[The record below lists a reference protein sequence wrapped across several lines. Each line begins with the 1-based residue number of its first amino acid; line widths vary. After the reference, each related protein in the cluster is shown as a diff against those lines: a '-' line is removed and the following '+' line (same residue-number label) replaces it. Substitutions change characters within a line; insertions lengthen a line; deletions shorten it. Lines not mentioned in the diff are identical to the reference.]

1 MKRKITIFVILLF
14 LILLITCI
22 WYYQKNIYSKE
33 ILKLEILGPTE
44 AELAQEI
51 EYIVKYKNN
60 GNILLEEPK
69 LIFEYPKNSLGT
81 PELKEGGSLRQER
94 ELPDIY
100 PGEEKIIYFKTRL
113 LGKENE
119 AKVAKAWLSYRPKN
133 LKPHYESATTFTTLI
148 KSIPL
153 TFEFDIP
160 SKIDSGKESLFRLNY
175 FSNLNYPLSN
185 LRIKVE
191 YPTGFEFRESQPKSL
206 GNNEWE
212 IPLLN
217 RTEGGRIG
225 ISGVLSGEVGETKIF
240 RANLGI
246 WQEGEFIL
254 LKEIVRGIEIAQ
266 PSIFISQKINDS
278 PQYIAN
284 PGDYLHYEIFF
295 KNTGEKVLE
304 NLFLVVQLGREIFD
318 FDTLQ
323 SGFGQAQKEAGLII
337 WDHTVFPSLRFLPA
351 MEEGKVEFW
360 IKVKE
365 DLPQNPAIRTKIS
378 VGLAR
383 EEFINKINTKLS
395 LFQKGYYNQ
404 GPFKNSGS
412 LPPRVGQSTTYTISW
427 QVKNSYNEVRNL
439 KIKAILPAQIKLTGE
454 LLPKDARFTF
464 DQISR
469 EIVWEVGDL
478 LAGATSP
485 EIFFQINFTPD
496 FNQKGQTPE
505 LVSQVKIIT
514 EDTWTGQTIQFT
526 APTINT
532 TLPDDPTIT
541 DEQGIVQ

>member
-1 MKRKITIFVILLF
+1 MGRKLTISLIILT
-14 LILLITCI
+14 LILLTAAF

-44 AELAQEI
+44 VELAQEI

-60 GNILLEEPK
+60 GNIRLEEPK
-69 LIFEYPKNSLGT
+69 LIFEYPKNSVVLT
-81 PELKEGGSLRQER
+81 EEGQEGSLRQER
-94 ELPDIY
+94 ELEDIY
-100 PGEEKIIYFKTRL
+100 PGEEKILHFKARL

-119 AKVAKAWLSYRPKN
+119 AKVAKAWLRYQPKN
-133 LKPHYESATTFTTLI
+133 LKARYESATTFTTLI

-160 SKIDSGKESLFRLNY
+160 SKIDSAKESLFRLNY

-191 YPTGFEFRESQPKSL
+191 YPSGFEFIESQPRAL
-206 GNNEWE
+206 ANNEWE

-225 ISGVLSGEVGETKIF
+225 ISGILSGEVGETKIF

-304 NLFLVVQLGREIFD
+304 NLFLVVQLEKEIFD
-318 FDTLQ
+318 FETLQ
-323 SGFGQAQKEAGLII
+323 AGSGLAQKEAGSII
-337 WDHTVFPSLRFLPA
+337 WDHTVYPQLRFLPG

-360 IKVKE
+360 IKLKTE
-365 DLPQNPAIRTKIS
+365 LPQNPVIRTKIS

-383 EEFINKINTKLS
+383 EEFVNKINTKLS
-395 LFQKGYYNQ
+395 LFQKGYFNQ

-412 LPPRVGQSTTYTISW
+412 IPPQVGQATNYTISW
-427 QVKNSYNEVRNL
+427 QVKNFYSDVRNL
-439 KIKAILPAQIKLTGE
+439 KVKVILPSQVRLTGE
-454 LLPKDARFTF
+454 LSPKDSRFAF
-464 DQISR
+464 DQASR

-478 LAGATSP
+478 PTGAESP
-485 EIFFQINFTPD
+485 EIFFQVTLTPD
-496 FNQKGQTPE
+496 SSQRGQAAE
-505 LVSQVKIIT
+505 LISPATIIA
-514 EDTWTGQTIQFT
+514 EDSWTGQTVQST
-526 APTINT
+526 APAINT
-532 TLPDDPTIT
+532 ALPDDPTIT
-541 DEQGIVQ
+541 EEMGIVR